1 MRKSTHERLDETLI
15 FRLRLSCAR
24 RISSAH
30 FDPAAGCVRYWRQ
43 CGCLLF
49 CTRMRA
55 IFSRDVDM
63 TRAIHHRNDRK
74 LLYILLTDVK
84 VGRCNPE
91 RPGASARRIMTSRSC
106 DIATWPVYLGVK
118 QQRSTYRIS
127 KAPTGR
133 GRCRRCRTC
142 IDKGS
147 IRLEINCFVRP
158 GRYTLLLRCTKIAPR
173 PDVSTRASRLPSS
186 RCTRTLAVC
195 QSTLVWLGAPRCRV
209 CGVPY
214 TIT

>member
-1 MRKSTHERLDETLI
+1 MYVLTSRTMGAPNRRRTGPHLSPPQALMVDDFQAGLRAGSLSCAKEPQSTHERLDETLI

-84 VGRCNPE
+84 IGRGSPE
-91 RPGASARRIMTSRSC
+91 QPGASARRVMTSRSC
-106 DIATWPVYLGVK
+106 DIATWPV
-118 QQRSTYRIS
+118 
-127 KAPTGR
+127 
-133 GRCRRCRTC
+133 
-142 IDKGS
+142 
-147 IRLEINCFVRP
+147 
-158 GRYTLLLRCTKIAPR
+158 
-173 PDVSTRASRLPSS
+173 
-186 RCTRTLAVC
+186 
-195 QSTLVWLGAPRCRV
+195 
-209 CGVPY
+209 
-214 TIT
+214 

>member
-1 MRKSTHERLDETLI
+1 MRAGSSSCAKEPQSTHERLDETLI

-84 VGRCNPE
+84 IGRGSPE
-91 RPGASARRIMTSRSC
+91 QPGASARRVMTSRSC
-106 DIATWPVYLGVK
+106 DIATSSVFLFYNRLLQHVK
-118 QQRSTYRIS
+118 RSTRHTRHRPLTKVHALGLTTS
-127 KAPTGR
+127 PQTPTR
-133 GRCRRCRTC
+133 W
-142 IDKGS
+142 
-147 IRLEINCFVRP
+147 
-158 GRYTLLLRCTKIAPR
+158 
-173 PDVSTRASRLPSS
+173 RATAHPSAS
-186 RCTRTLAVC
+186 HPLYAAGP
-195 QSTLVWLGAPRCRV
+195 S
-209 CGVPY
+209 
-214 TIT
+214 